1 MDSYVVRIYRRDG
14 LNPEKLVGLVEK
26 VGREETR
33 AFHTVAELGE
43 ILSEPFYVE
52 RAVTPPIFKVIAPG
66 KKNSR

>member
-26 VGREETR
+26 VGLEETR
-33 AFHTVAELGE
+33 TFHTVAELGQ
-43 ILSEPFYVE
+43 ILSDPFLLE
-52 RAVTPPIFKVIAPG
+52 RTVASPILKVIMPG